1 MFYEINL
8 GRFNRLFFISLP
20 NEKDRLEILQISTRK
35 YPLADD
41 VNLNIVSRM
50 TDGFTGADLQALYQ
64 HAYKLFVRESIEK
77 QENTLLQICHNH
89 FEQAL
94 KSVRRSITDND
105 INKHKIFDEIL
116 QNKTRNCHHHYHDD
130 DDLYS

>member
-1 MFYEINL
+1 MK
-8 GRFNRLFFISLP
+8 RFIFSLFFPL
-20 NEKDRLEILQISTRK
+20 ILFIFIELKKNCSKTE
-35 YPLADD
+35 
-41 VNLNIVSRM
+41 
-50 TDGFTGADLQALYQ
+50 GFTGADLQALYQ

-116 QNKTRNCHHHYHDD
+116 QNKTRSCHHHYHDD